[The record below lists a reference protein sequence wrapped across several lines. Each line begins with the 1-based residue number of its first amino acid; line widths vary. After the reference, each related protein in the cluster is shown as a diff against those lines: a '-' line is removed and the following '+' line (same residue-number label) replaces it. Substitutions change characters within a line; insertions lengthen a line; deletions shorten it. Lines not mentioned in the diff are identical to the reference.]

1 MVAPLEP
8 IRAVKCNIDGCYQS
22 FDSEKEMKRHK
33 LDDPTHFFCKKC
45 NVDCKDWADL
55 VEHKVD
61 GMAPWL
67 ECRADNRPSGNPPHI
82 VCEFCGEDFKSMGG
96 RLLHRERVRWL
107 EMSRVHKRTLLTSQQ
122 RHQAAQSIMCPGC
135 SQIFGRAGDMIGHL
149 ENNECEGIPDYEFY
163 AQLQH
168 KFMKKEIMKDLES
181 FTENLQIN
189 SAYAPPPTHPG
200 LVGPKKSTTHTDT
213 ETDGGVLLDKDD
225 EEQKEG
231 CEPLEAKM
239 ASIELGGKKIPL
251 TRRNLEAWPRLPGQS
266 TSVVP
271 RHVLDQSIGSPPPS
285 IVSTDIPAS
294 EFASQITSRRGG
306 VKVHTESYPSLP
318 SGSQLQSNHS
328 TKTGTDEDAKSVST
342 ARAENVLNRPA
353 AWTTTNTSRALFGDS
368 PAQPNEIESILK
380 NREEEVK
387 QAPNLL
393 LNARW
398 WDPESGDYTSD
409 LFLHSALN
417 RYFCPFP
424 QCDVEPFDCAHDI
437 EGHLLEAHAKTKFRC
452 PQCLK
457 LFKRAQ
463 GMVSHIESTSKC
475 PIRQSKHFK
484 SVRPVVVHLHL
495 SPRYRANSSKQV
507 LDEITGGY
515 IKAKRLP
522 QPTIYRASTAV
533 VKSGQVVDGVMSTMY
548 KAGWP
553 NKK

>member
-1 MVAPLEP
+1 
-8 IRAVKCNIDGCYQS
+8 
-22 FDSEKEMKRHK
+22 
-33 LDDPTHFFCKKC
+33 
-45 NVDCKDWADL
+45 
-55 VEHKVD
+55 
-61 GMAPWL
+61 
-67 ECRADNRPSGNPPHI
+67 
-82 VCEFCGEDFKSMGG
+82 
-96 RLLHRERVRWL
+96 
-107 EMSRVHKRTLLTSQQ
+107 
-122 RHQAAQSIMCPGC
+122 
-135 SQIFGRAGDMIGHL
+135 MIAHL

-200 LVGPKKSTTHTDT
+200 LIEPMKSATHTDT

-251 TRRNLEAWPRLPGQS
+251 TRKNLEAWPRLPGQS

-271 RHVLDQSIGSPPPS
+271 RHILDQSICSPPPS

-294 EFASQITSRRGG
+294 EFASHITSRGG

-318 SGSQLQSNHS
+318 SGVQFQSNDT
-328 TKTGTDEDAKSVST
+328 TKISTDEDAESVST
-342 ARAENVLNRPA
+342 ARADTVLKRPA
-353 AWTTTNTSRALFGDS
+353 AWTTTQTSRALFGES
-368 PAQPNEIESILK
+368 PVATQPNQIKSILK

-387 QAPNLL
+387 QAPNIL

-463 GMVSHIESTSKC
+463 GMVSHMESTSKC
-475 PIRQSKHFK
+475 PIRKSKPYH
-484 SVRPVVVHLHL
+484 S
-495 SPRYRANSSKQV
+495 SSRYRANFSMQV
-507 LDEITGGY
+507 LDEVTGGY

-533 VKSGQVVDGVMSTMY
+533 VKSGQVVNGVMSTMY

-553 NKK
+553 SKK